1 MRCVTEYA
9 DWWKPRDDA
18 IVLPPS
24 VLAAAAAQSVTPVT
38 QQTGDIMTREE
49 AGKDVFLSYQW
60 GKQPEVQYLYKLLTA
75 MGYSC
80 WMDIYEMGGGD
91 SLFDAIDKG
100 IRHCKVIVSHVTTK
114 YALSANCRREVSLSD
129 ALKKPIIPLL
139 LDDMTWPPE
148 GPMSMVF
155 TQLLYIDFKDN
166 NATSQQLW
174 SGPRLDQLISKIDA
188 YLGRKATGLSSVT
201 NPVSDSKSS
210 SSAKKDGGS
219 GPGSPTKLPTPKT
232 ASPAQSS
239 TTKPSAVKTTSP
251 AKSVLVPKTADSAS
265 ASKPAVTSSS
275 TSTYTSASPS
285 KPAVTLSSTAGNTNA
300 SPSKPAVTSSST
312 VSNTN
317 ASPLKSQA
325 KPNNVVA
332 EGKVNP
338 TPTKAAL
345 NTITSPVK
353 TTSSSIVA
361 SKPAAASNAKPQTN
375 PELQI
380 VPLANSDTAST
391 DKIAVKTPA
400 AGKPIEPK
408 SSNNGTTSRQAS
420 ATSSSSGQPR
430 VSSRSC
436 IIA

>member
-1 MRCVTEYA
+1 VRCVTEYA

-100 IRHCKVIVSHVTTK
+100 IRHSKVIVSHVTTK

-188 YLGRKATGLSSVT
+188 YLGRKASRPL
-201 NPVSDSKSS
+201 
-210 SSAKKDGGS
+210 SAKKADITGPVTATNIRPVS
-219 GPGSPTKLPTPKT
+219 GKPKSEDKPMSTSSAQISSKPQNDPSSTQTKLTTGQHKD
-232 ASPAQSS
+232 SS
-239 TTKPSAVKTTSP
+239 KDTS
-251 AKSVLVPKTADSAS
+251 V
-265 ASKPAVTSSS
+265 
-275 TSTYTSASPS
+275 
-285 KPAVTLSSTAGNTNA
+285 
-300 SPSKPAVTSSST
+300 
-312 VSNTN
+312 
-317 ASPLKSQA
+317 Q
-325 KPNNVVA
+325 VA
-332 EGKVNP
+332 
-338 TPTKAAL
+338 
-345 NTITSPVK
+345 
-353 TTSSSIVA
+353 
-361 SKPAAASNAKPQTN
+361 
-375 PELQI
+375 
-380 VPLANSDTAST
+380 
-391 DKIAVKTPA
+391 
-400 AGKPIEPK
+400 
-408 SSNNGTTSRQAS
+408 
-420 ATSSSSGQPR
+420 
-430 VSSRSC
+430 RSC
-436 IIA
+436 VVS